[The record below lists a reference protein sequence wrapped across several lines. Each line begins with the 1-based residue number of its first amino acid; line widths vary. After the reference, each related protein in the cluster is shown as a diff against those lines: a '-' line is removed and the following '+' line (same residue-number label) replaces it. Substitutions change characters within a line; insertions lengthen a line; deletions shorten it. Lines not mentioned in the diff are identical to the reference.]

1 MHDLKWMFRWDRYY
15 IGGVCHR
22 LFICVQTSDNCIGVY
37 LSIYISHV
45 SRHFIHS
52 QVFFWLALSMLHVV
66 IFENLSHVLGFGSL
80 QGQRW
85 MQHRKS
91 WWQFG
96 VLWVTTGGLL
106 QHVTMQAAI
115 SGSLISIYTR
125 IRPRIRIRSYSS
137 VRKHMPVPIALTL
150 TDVPLPT
157 LQIVCRKE
165 GI

>member
-1 MHDLKWMFRWDRYY
+1 MNAA
-15 IGGVCHR
+15 
-22 LFICVQTSDNCIGVY
+22 SE
-37 LSIYISHV
+37 
-45 SRHFIHS
+45 
-52 QVFFWLALSMLHVV
+52 VV
-66 IFENLSHVLGFGSL
+66 VTIWSSL
-80 QGQRW
+80 
-85 MQHRKS
+85 
-91 WWQFG
+91 
-96 VLWVTTGGLL
+96 TTGGLL